1 MSLPRRNAF
10 ESEICAQP
18 ADHGWLSAEAQRAI
32 HPIQV
37 IRTALTSA
45 AVIGQIDM
53 RNLEPTF
60 PA

>member
-1 MSLPRRNAF
+1 MSLPQRDAF
-10 ESEICAQP
+10 ESEICAHP
-18 ADHGWLSAEAQRAI
+18 ADHGWLYAEAQRAI